1 MHKNLHLILL
11 LIALVIPNYSKAQ
24 ESLFYEITNNAKQA
38 FGADNFAELD
48 ERSLLLRKERRRLAT
63 GNWQLST
70 LHSGILSDT
79 RSDILKLSTL
89 KEKDARLS
97 ITEEKLKLWIRNH
110 PKSAIAPILLS
121 DLYVDRAF
129 LFRGTGMAN
138 TVTSDGWRNFKYNVQ
153 VARQTLEKYKS
164 VSAVDPY
171 WYARVI
177 TIARLQGDWPPESV
191 AAILE
196 EGSNKEPL
204 FHDTYLAYATYLS
217 PLWGGNIKALEE
229 FADSIVKRTQ
239 STEGNAMYARIFWGV
254 YDGGLTKDLF
264 VPNTIWPK
272 MRAGFEDLEKRYP
285 SAWNRNGFAKFA
297 CLRGDVKTVQTFL
310 GDLAVS
316 SELRLG
322 DQLQT
327 LLWPNNLLE
336 QCRSWAAAFPSK

>member
-1 MHKNLHLILL
+1 MHKSLHIIVTLVALIL
-11 LIALVIPNYSKAQ
+11 PNYASAQ
-24 ESLFYEITNNAKQA
+24 ESLFYEITNNAKKA

-70 LHSGILSDT
+70 LHIGILSDT
-79 RSDILKLSTL
+79 RSDMLKLSTL

-138 TVTSDGWRNFKYNVQ
+138 TVTSDGWKNFESNIQ
-153 VARQTLEKYKS
+153 LARQTLEKYKS

-171 WYARVI
+171 WYAQAI
-177 TIARLQGDWPPESV
+177 TIARLQGGWPPESV

-196 EGSNKEPL
+196 EGFNKEPL

-217 PLWGGNIKALEE
+217 PLWGGSMIALEG

-239 STEGNAMYARIFWGV
+239 STEGKAMYARIFWGV
-254 YDGGLTKDLF
+254 YDGGFPRGIF

-272 MRAGFEDLEKRYP
+272 MKAGFEDLVKSYP

-297 CLRGDVKTVQTFL
+297 CMNGDVKTVQTFF
-310 GDLAVS
+310 DSHSAS
-316 SELRLG
+316 SEFRLG
-322 DQLQT
+322 DQLQKQ
-327 LLWPNNLLE
+327 LWPNDYFE
-336 QCRSWAAAFPSK
+336 KCRSWAAAIPSK